1 MEIGRNNNN
10 KNYTIMSTILRKTFL
25 LSALT
30 VFAIGTAIAQPKSM
44 DIEPGTKGN
53 LPAVQ
58 DIPAATENILPILH
72 LEMVT
77 GTYVSNAFTQEL
89 SLRFPAAQ
97 TLGGQ
102 YYILQYKSGGS
113 WVDYVSYDGVVHF
126 EGDNA
131 GPTHI
136 ANEYRLKLVGGNK
149 GGWVSNV
156 ITVPYVNTLKC
167 FLTWLDYNM
176 SFFVGTGITQR
187 NCLPYVEKIKEN
199 GEKENFD
206 EKSPYFV
213 YKWYRRNPNTYEMTL
228 IEGATEFEYTP
239 TMEDVGY
246 EIVKAVMGDNENVA
260 FYGAYTDGIVKMP
273 IEASIEY
280 LDRNGFVLNTSY
292 VLPDGGKGLC
302 LSAEPGDPYCES
314 VPLPEG
320 SVKELKPG
328 QYAVSINVEQYEGY
342 EVRYEDD
349 RYRVAFL
356 YEMPDWGDDGK
367 MKTTYREAQLMPER
381 YEAQLMVK
389 SFFNDDV
396 ISGIVDVIGKNWEG
410 KLEVIA
416 SMTTEE
422 LRADCFH
429 LSAGEQYYVKLRKT
443 DKTLETYYPNA
454 LTWEDAKP
462 IEPKM
467 YDGSD
472 DFHVTV
478 ATIEAQPAFEPL
490 NGKGTIKGKINL
502 SGLSVRAKARKADGE
517 ATTYTVY
524 LKDKSDNAI
533 IAMTETDADG
543 NYQFDN
549 VPVGSYQVIPNVEGY
564 KASGNAGIAN
574 VTEANEV
581 VNVDCDMNEVDESE
595 LFPDDSEG
603 EALAGDADGNGTV
616 DVNDITLI
624 VRYLLGESVTIN
636 MANADYNQDSKV
648 DVADMIQLINN
659 IVNK

>member
-1 MEIGRNNNN
+1 MNAF
-10 KNYTIMSTILRKTFL
+10 LRHLFL
-25 LSALT
+25 SVMT
-30 VFAIGTAIAQPKSM
+30 VFAIGTAIAQPSSM
-44 DIEPGTKGN
+44 PVEPGTKGN

-58 DIPAATENILPILH
+58 DIPAATEDILPILH

-77 GTYVSNAFTQEL
+77 GHYVSNAFTQEL

-102 YYILQYKSGGS
+102 YYILQYKSGNS
-113 WVDYVSYDGVVHF
+113 WVDYASYDGVVKF

-136 ANEYRLKLVGGNK
+136 AKEYRLKLNGGNR
-149 GGWVSNV
+149 VSNV

-176 SFFVGTGITQR
+176 SFFVGTGIMLR
-187 NCLPYVEKIKEN
+187 NCKAYVERHTDEGKKE
-199 GEKENFD
+199 EYDENC
-206 EKSPYFV
+206 EY
-213 YKWYRRNPNTYEMTL
+213 YKYQWYRRNPNTYEMTL

-389 SFFNDDV
+389 
-396 ISGIVDVIGKNWEG
+396 
-410 KLEVIA
+410 
-416 SMTTEE
+416 
-422 LRADCFH
+422 
-429 LSAGEQYYVKLRKT
+429 
-443 DKTLETYYPNA
+443 
-454 LTWEDAKP
+454 
-462 IEPKM
+462 
-467 YDGSD
+467 
-472 DFHVTV
+472 
-478 ATIEAQPAFEPL
+478 
-490 NGKGTIKGKINL
+490 
-502 SGLSVRAKARKADGE
+502 
-517 ATTYTVY
+517 
-524 LKDKSDNAI
+524 
-533 IAMTETDADG
+533 
-543 NYQFDN
+543 
-549 VPVGSYQVIPNVEGY
+549 
-564 KASGNAGIAN
+564 
-574 VTEANEV
+574 
-581 VNVDCDMNEVDESE
+581 
-595 LFPDDSEG
+595 
-603 EALAGDADGNGTV
+603 
-616 DVNDITLI
+616 
-624 VRYLLGESVTIN
+624 
-636 MANADYNQDSKV
+636 
-648 DVADMIQLINN
+648 
-659 IVNK
+659 

>member
-1 MEIGRNNNN
+1 MNAF
-10 KNYTIMSTILRKTFL
+10 LRHLFL
-25 LSALT
+25 SVMT
-30 VFAIGTAIAQPKSM
+30 VFAIGTAIAQPSSM
-44 DIEPGTKGN
+44 PVEPGTKGN

-58 DIPAATENILPILH
+58 DIPAATEDILPILH

-77 GTYVSNAFTQEL
+77 GHYVSNAFTQEL

-102 YYILQYKSGGS
+102 YYILQYKSGNS
-113 WVDYVSYDGVVHF
+113 WVDYASYDGVVKF

-136 ANEYRLKLVGGNK
+136 AKEYRLKLNGGNR
-149 GGWVSNV
+149 VSNV

-176 SFFVGTGITQR
+176 SFFVGTGIMLR
-187 NCLPYVEKIKEN
+187 NCKAYVERHTDEGKKE
-199 GEKENFD
+199 EYDENC
-206 EKSPYFV
+206 EY
-213 YKWYRRNPNTYEMTL
+213 YKYQWYRRNPNTYEMTL

-429 LSAGEQYYVKLRKT
+429 LSAGEQYYVKLRQT
-443 DKTLETYYPNA
+443 DNTLETYYPNA

-472 DFHVTV
+472 EWHVTV
-478 ATIEAQPAFEPL
+478 ASIEAQPAFKPL
-490 NGKGTIKGKINL
+490 DGDATIKGKINL
-502 SGLSVRAKARKADGE
+502 SGSSARTKVRKAEGE
-517 ATTYTVY
+517 EGDESVSYTVY
-524 LKDKSDNAI
+524 LKDKSDNTF
-533 IAMTETDADG
+533 IAMTKTDAEG

-549 VPVGSYQVIPNVEGY
+549 VPIGSYQVIPNVEGY
-564 KASGNAGIAN
+564 KNNVSEAN
-574 VTEANEV
+574 VTEDGQV
-581 VNVDCDMNEVDESE
+581 VTVDCTVTEATPAEIFNDPDNTEPAPGLKGDVNGDNKVNGTDIQAVINVIVDEDYAE
-595 LFPDDSEG
+595 
-603 EALAGDADGNGTV
+603 EA
-616 DVNDITLI
+616 DVNK
-624 VRYLLGESVTIN
+624 
-636 MANADYNQDSKV
+636 DSKV
-648 DVADMIQLINN
+648 NGTDIQEIINI
-659 IVNK
+659 IVEEE